1 MGVGNALGLSLV
13 NELDIRIP
21 LNRAYGI
28 HYLVPVRPCD
38 YADLSRSGLDYIL
51 DRIEEDGLVG
61 DRDELL
67 LLRGAAEALC
77 RCRRKV

>member
-1 MGVGNALGLSLV
+1 MGVGNALGRSLV

-28 HYLVPVRPCD
+28 YDLVPVRPCD
-38 YADLSRSGLDYIL
+38 YADLSSTGLDYVFN
-51 DRIEEDGLVG
+51 RIEEDGLVG
-61 DRDELL
+61 DRDEML

-77 RCRRKV
+77 RGRRKG